1 MKEKLRDKTRDNLTN
16 ALHSLDVKAEMA
28 ERKRAEEKVH
38 NAWWNRSLGVID
50 LPEGP
55 VRWINIT
62 KKDQSKDSP
71 PMWWINLCIPDERPI
86 SAAGRSMS
94 RQVEKSRFHYSVK

>member
-16 ALHSLDVKAEMA
+16 ALNSLGVKAEMA

-55 VRWINIT
+55 VRWINVI
-62 KKDQSKDSP
+62 KKDRSKRQPAHVVDQP
-71 PMWWINLCIPDERPI
+71 LHT
-86 SAAGRSMS
+86 GREADI
-94 RQVEKSRFHYSVK
+94 RQP